1 MEAQE
6 CKISGPSPRCFV
18 RLTGVSGV
26 AGIAEASVQGGF
38 SSATS
43 TSTSAKN
50 THDFIWAVRLSKITK
65 GLFDKKWSKKT
76 FSEGATFDMQERG
89 RSIES
94 ILLDEG
100 LEDSEVFMIDGEP
113 DLGHIVI
120 PTQLGTTENQDS
132 T

>member
-1 MEAQE
+1 M
-6 CKISGPSPRCFV
+6 
-18 RLTGVSGV
+18 
-26 AGIAEASVQGGF
+26 
-38 SSATS
+38 
-43 TSTSAKN
+43 
-50 THDFIWAVRLSKITK
+50 RLSKITK

-76 FSEGATFDMQERG
+76 YSQGATFDMEERG

-100 LEDSEVFMIDGEP
+100 LADSEVLMIEDGEP

-120 PTQLGTTENQDS
+120 PAQLGTAEDQDF

>member
-1 MEAQE
+1 M
-6 CKISGPSPRCFV
+6 
-18 RLTGVSGV
+18 
-26 AGIAEASVQGGF
+26 
-38 SSATS
+38 
-43 TSTSAKN
+43 
-50 THDFIWAVRLSKITK
+50 RLSKITK

-76 FSEGATFDMQERG
+76 YSQGATFDMEERG

-100 LEDSEVFMIDGEP
+100 LAVSEVLMIEDGEP

-120 PTQLGTTENQDS
+120 PAQLGTAEDQDF